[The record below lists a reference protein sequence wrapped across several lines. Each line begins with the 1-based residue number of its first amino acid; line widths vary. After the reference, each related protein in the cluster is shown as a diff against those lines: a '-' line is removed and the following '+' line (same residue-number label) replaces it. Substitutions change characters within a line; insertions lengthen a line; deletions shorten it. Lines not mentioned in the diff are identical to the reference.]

1 MPLYEYQ
8 CHSCDTKFEKM
19 VSFSA
24 VYLNPECPH
33 CHNSDTRKLISSFA
47 TGGSSPSGTIGTT
60 GSCSSTGRFT

>member
-19 VSFSA
+19 VPFSA
-24 VYLNPECPH
+24 VLLTPECPE
-33 CHNSDTRKLISSFA
+33 CQSNDTSKMISTFAAGWSSQSGAISS
-47 TGGSSPSGTIGTT
+47 S